1 MIRGRLSK
9 NEYNRPKKTKT
20 ESVQDQK
27 SIQKLLNEYVEVSQD
42 ELPYIPLNTH
52 LRYISW
58 NIKNKCEQ
66 FRYGG
71 LLIRVEKQYLILA
84 GKEGKTF
91 SAQRFTINQDTNKLL
106 HTTRFFKKLKKE
118 ELIQEELEETL
129 DASKEIINKQ
139 NEMLEKQQ
147 KEIEQLK
154 KKISKKR

>member
-1 MIRGRLSK
+1 MIRGRLSLS
-9 NEYNRPKKTKT
+9 EYERPKKTKT

-27 SIQKLLNEYVEVSQD
+27 SIQQLLNDYVEVSSD
-42 ELPYIPLNTH
+42 ELPYIPINTH

-71 LLIRVEKQYLILA
+71 LLVRVEKQYLILA

-91 SAQRFTINQDTNKLL
+91 SAQRFTINQNNNKVL

-147 KEIEQLK
+147 KEIDQLK
-154 KKISKKR
+154 KLLKKR

>member
-1 MIRGRLSK
+1 MIRGRLSLS
-9 NEYNRPKKTKT
+9 EYERPKKTKT

-27 SIQKLLNEYVEVSQD
+27 SIQQLLNDYVEVSSD
-42 ELPYIPLNTH
+42 ELPYIPISTH
-52 LRYISW
+52 LRYISC

-71 LLIRVEKQYLILA
+71 LLVRVEKQYLILA

-91 SAQRFTINQDTNKLL
+91 SAQRFTINQNNNKVL

-147 KEIEQLK
+147 KEIDQLK
-154 KKISKKR
+154 KLLKKR

>member
-27 SIQKLLNEYVEVSQD
+27 SIQKLLNDYIEVSQD

-154 KKISKKR
+154 KKMSKKR

>member
-27 SIQKLLNEYVEVSQD
+27 SIQKLLNDYVEVSQD

-154 KKISKKR
+154 KKMSKKR

>member
-27 SIQKLLNEYVEVSQD
+27 SIQKLLNDYVEVSQD

>member
-71 LLIRVEKQYLILA
+71 LLVRVEKQYLILA

-91 SAQRFTINQDTNKLL
+91 SAQRFTINQNNNKVL
-106 HTTRFFKKLKKE
+106 HYYYE
-118 ELIQEELEETL
+118 
-129 DASKEIINKQ
+129 
-139 NEMLEKQQ
+139 
-147 KEIEQLK
+147 
-154 KKISKKR
+154 

>member
-154 KKISKKR
+154 KKMSKKR